1 MLYYENEEYKLMPFL
16 ATYTKNGE
24 EIKWHV
30 ATKEELESFE
40 EMGHVENLSF
50 TEADYA
56 SDIVSHLEE
65 VKHYPQSEFSIVSKY
80 VFENQTVEG
89 TTLAIKKQSEVL
101 ERGILELAMAQMGV
115 Y

>member
-16 ATYTKNGE
+16 ATYTQNGE

-30 ATKEELESFE
+30 ATKGELESFE
-40 EMGHVENLSF
+40 EMGHIENLTF
-50 TEADYA
+50 EEADYA
-56 SDIVSHLEE
+56 QDLLLRLEE
-65 VKHYPQSEFSIVSKY
+65 VKNYPQSEFSVVSKY

-89 TTLAIKKQSEVL
+89 TTLAIKKQSEIL
-101 ERGILELAMAQMGV
+101 EQSILELAMAQMGV

>member
-30 ATKEELESFE
+30 ATKDELESFE
-40 EMGHVENLSF
+40 EMGHIEDLTF
-50 TEADYA
+50 EDADYA
-56 SDIVSHLEE
+56 PDLVSRLEE
-65 VKHYPQSEFSIVSKY
+65 VKNYPQSEFSVVSKY

-89 TTLAIKKQSEVL
+89 TTLAVKKQGEIL
-101 ERGILELAMAQMGV
+101 ERSILELAMTQMGV

>member
-16 ATYTKNGE
+16 AMYTKNGE

-30 ATKEELESFE
+30 ATKGELESFE
-40 EMGHVENLSF
+40 EMGHIEGLAF
-50 TEADYA
+50 AEADYA
-56 SDIVSHLEE
+56 PDLVLRLEE
-65 VKHYPQSEFSIVSKY
+65 VKNYPQSEFSIVSKY

-89 TTLAIKKQSEVL
+89 TTLAIKKQNEIL
-101 ERGILELAMAQMGV
+101 ERSILELAMAQMGV

>member
-1 MLYYENEEYKLMPFL
+1 MLYYENEEYKLMPFF

-40 EMGHVENLSF
+40 EMGHIENLSF

-56 SDIVSHLEE
+56 PDLVLRLEE
-65 VKHYPQSEFSIVSKY
+65 VKNYPQSEFSVVSKY
-80 VFENQTVEG
+80 VLENQIVEG
-89 TTLAIKKQSEVL
+89 TTLAIKKQGETL
-101 ERGILELAMAQMGV
+101 ERSILELAMAQMGV